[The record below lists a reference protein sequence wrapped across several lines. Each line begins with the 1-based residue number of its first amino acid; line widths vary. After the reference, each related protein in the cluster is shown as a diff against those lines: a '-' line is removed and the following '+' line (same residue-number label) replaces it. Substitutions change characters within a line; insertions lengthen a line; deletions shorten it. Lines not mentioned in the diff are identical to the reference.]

1 MAAPL
6 PPVAAFTVN
15 CGPAP
20 TYTCILDGSGSK
32 DSDGSI
38 VAYKWTNP
46 LGQTVSTSVSYTR
59 SFPRKG
65 DKGAYTL
72 VVTDNT
78 GLTGGV
84 TQRVVVP

>member
-1 MAAPL
+1 MAASSP
-6 PPVAAFTVN
+6 TS
-15 CGPAP
+15 GPTRWARRFP
-20 TYTCILDGSGSK
+20 R
-32 DSDGSI
+32 
-38 VAYKWTNP
+38 P
-46 LGQTVSTSVSYTR
+46 STYTR